1 MAAHWEALQGGER
14 VLVFLD
20 ECFLL
25 WGDVCGYAWGKRNER
40 VEVTVGNY
48 KQRQTFYGALDA
60 ISGEM
65 HLATY
70 PKAESAATTDFLTE
84 LMYRYPKAKLTI
96 CWDNAKWHTG
106 EEVRAFL
113 RRLNDGQLPE
123 EWRLT
128 LFAFAPNDPE
138 QNPIEEVWRQA
149 KTKLRQQRL
158 EASKFNEVTDA
169 FEASLERQVFS
180 FPKRQMYAPSQLV

>member
-1 MAAHWEALQGGER
+1 M
-14 VLVFLD
+14 LVFLD

-40 VEVTVGNY
+40 VEVAVGNY

-65 HLATY
+65 HLASY

-113 RRLNDGQLPE
+113 RRLNDGQPPE
-123 EWRLT
+123 DWRIT

-158 EASKFNEVTDA
+158 EASKFSEVTDA
-169 FEASLERQVFS
+169 FEASLERQIFS
-180 FPKRQMYAPSQLV
+180 FPKRQMYAPSQLA

>member
-1 MAAHWEALQGGER
+1 
-14 VLVFLD
+14 
-20 ECFLL
+20 
-25 WGDVCGYAWGKRNER
+25 
-40 VEVTVGNY
+40 
-48 KQRQTFYGALDA
+48 
-60 ISGEM
+60 
-65 HLATY
+65 
-70 PKAESAATTDFLTE
+70 
-84 LMYRYPKAKLTI
+84 MYRYPKAKLTI

-113 RRLNDGQLPE
+113 RRLNDGQPPE
-123 EWRLT
+123 EWRIT

-158 EASKFNEVTDA
+158 EASKFSEVTDA

-180 FPKRQMYAPSQLV
+180 FPKRQMYAPSQLA

>member
-1 MAAHWEALQGGER
+1 MRAHWEALQRGER

-40 VEVTVGNY
+40 VEVAVGNY

-113 RRLNDGQLPE
+113 RRLNDGQPPE

-158 EASKFNEVTDA
+158 EASKFSEVTDA

-180 FPKRQMYAPSQLV
+180 FPKRQMYAPSQLA

>member
-1 MAAHWEALQGGER
+1 VAAHWDALQRGER

-40 VEVTVGNY
+40 VEVAVGNY
-48 KQRQTFYGALDA
+48 KQRQTFYGGLDA
-60 ISGEM
+60 VSGEM

-84 LMYRYPKAKLTI
+84 LMYRYPKAKLMV
-96 CWDNAKWHTG
+96 CWDNARWHTG

-113 RRLNDGQLPE
+113 RRLNDGKPPE
-123 EWRLT
+123 EWQIT

-158 EASKFNEVTDA
+158 EASKFSEVTDA
-169 FEASLERQVFS
+169 FEASLEHQVFD
-180 FPKRQMYAPSQLV
+180 FPKRRMYAPSQLA